1 MIVGSCGPLDGDDD
15 GDADSAYYRL
25 AIEADALRV
34 ENRLLICELRK
45 MREVL
50 RDITETLE
58 ELRARHVRRVAYFVV
73 HDWTCPLL
81 LDGPK
86 LIDGHHRFAAAL
98 YRGDAQVEIQVL
110 FS

>member
-50 RDITETLE
+50 RDITETLQKLTE
-58 ELRARHVRRVAYFVV
+58 E
-73 HDWTCPLL
+73 
-81 LDGPK
+81 K
-86 LIDGHHRFAAAL
+86 
-98 YRGDAQVEIQVL
+98 Q
-110 FS
+110 

>member
-1 MIVGSCGPLDGDDD
+1 MNVHEIRRLVDPFEDVIWAGTEPLTREEI
-15 GDADSAYYRL
+15 AQ
-25 AIEADALRV
+25 AIEKGD
-34 ENRLLICELRK
+34 LLGDPII
-45 MREVL
+45 M

>member
-15 GDADSAYYRL
+15 GDADLAYYRL

-50 RDITETLE
+50 RDITETLQKLTE
-58 ELRARHVRRVAYFVV
+58 E
-73 HDWTCPLL
+73 
-81 LDGPK
+81 K
-86 LIDGHHRFAAAL
+86 
-98 YRGDAQVEIQVL
+98 Q
-110 FS
+110 